1 MSELV
6 LQLKNLNKYF
16 GDSQVIH
23 NVNLDIEKGE
33 FVTFLG
39 PSGCGKTTL
48 LRMIAGFYEADEGE
62 ILLNGKRIDK
72 IPPYNRNTAMV
83 FQEYALF
90 PHMTVFENV
99 AYGLE
104 VRGDAKDNLNDK
116 VKRALDLMQ
125 LCGMENRYPNQMSGG
140 QQQRVAVARAL
151 VMNPEALLLDE
162 PLSNLDAKLR
172 ESVRVELRQI
182 QQRMGLTTIY
192 VTHDQSEA
200 LSMSDKIIVM
210 KKGFIHQI
218 GTAHEIYFEPATT
231 FVADFIG
238 TTNLLEVKATADKQ
252 VTYENISIVT
262 NNSVNVGRG
271 YCLSIRP
278 ESLYLSKI
286 EVQGA
291 GITNI
296 LGTIKEKMFL
306 GEEVRYF
313 LSDEYGKNWI
323 VDIFD
328 PGRQIYNDK
337 VYMSFMSEKAWIID
351 EEKIH
356 LD

>member
-1 MSELV
+1 MVIVDLQGNIVDGKLKPSSDLATHLELY
-6 LQLKNLNKYF
+6 KYY
-16 GDSQVIH
+16 GDIGSIVHTHSRWATIWAQAAMCIPA
-23 NVNLDIEKGE
+23 
-33 FVTFLG
+33 LG
-39 PSGCGKTTL
+39 TT
-48 LRMIAGFYEADEGE
+48 
-62 ILLNGKRIDK
+62 
-72 IPPYNRNTAMV
+72 
-83 FQEYALF
+83 
-90 PHMTVFENV
+90 
-99 AYGLE
+99 
-104 VRGDAKDNLNDK
+104 
-116 VKRALDLMQ
+116 
-125 LCGMENRYPNQMSGG
+125 
-140 QQQRVAVARAL
+140 
-151 VMNPEALLLDE
+151 
-162 PLSNLDAKLR
+162 
-172 ESVRVELRQI
+172 
-182 QQRMGLTTIY
+182 
-192 VTHDQSEA
+192 
-200 LSMSDKIIVM
+200 
-210 KKGFIHQI
+210 
-218 GTAHEIYFEPATT
+218 HEIYFEPATT

-306 GEEVRYF
+306 GEKVRYF

-337 VYMSFMSEKAWIID
+337 VYMAMGR
-351 EEKIH
+351 
-356 LD
+356 